1 MPAVIKGPRPRTA
14 QGLGSSVESSS
25 IKTKRVQPAKARG
38 AVASSSKPK
47 RKP

>member
-14 QGLGSSVESSS
+14 TGLGSSVESSS
-25 IKTKRVQPAKARG
+25 IKTKRAQPAKPRT
-38 AVASSSKPK
+38 VVSTKPK